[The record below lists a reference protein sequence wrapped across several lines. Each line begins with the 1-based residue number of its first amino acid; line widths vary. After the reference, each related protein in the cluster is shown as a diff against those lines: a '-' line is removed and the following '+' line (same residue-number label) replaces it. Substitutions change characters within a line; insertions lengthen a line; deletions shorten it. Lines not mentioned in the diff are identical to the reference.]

1 MDLNVGVIGTDI
13 IIYSYGQGVIH
24 AENFTKSD
32 AKKKNKRVTRIL
44 ALVIM
49 NGSKMKPQLYK
60 PQSSKG
66 QQFQPPGALHRILLN
81 SPKEYNWRNN
91 RKQGL
96 IIENHF
102 SRKLNA
108 NIPIKGK
115 RREFIYN
122 KWFVRLSW
130 KYAKE
135 IIKIA
140 HDDLNEINPQF
151 DLIRLDKK
159 EKGLLLLNLMRTVQT
174 KLLKSSFRDLRL
186 FITRMS
192 LYKEIHYIAYCYQ
205 GHPKIDTKELKDIL
219 FYVWLWQK
227 I

>member
-1 MDLNVGVIGTDI
+1 M
-13 IIYSYGQGVIH
+13 
-24 AENFTKSD
+24 
-32 AKKKNKRVTRIL
+32 
-44 ALVIM
+44 VIM

-159 EKGLLLLNLMRTVQT
+159 EKRIIIIEFDANRADQVA
-174 KLLKSSFRDLRL
+174 KKFFSRL
-186 FITRMS
+186 AFIYHPHVP
-192 LYKEIHYIAYCYQ
+192 YKEIHYIAYCYQ
-205 GHPKIDTKELKDIL
+205 GHPKIDTMELKRYFVLCMTMAKNITNSDKIHFPKVY
-219 FYVWLWQK
+219 FYGYYPADR
-227 I
+227 